1 MISFGINLLRT
12 MTNLRIRRKVFDAR
26 ILFIPDLPKQPYSH
40 GVGVYEGVVAH
51 STATP
56 EAPTINIQ
64 KYESRT
70 WRSAFVHY
78 AVNYWDK
85 EIQIASTNHQAWGQ
99 V

>member
-1 MISFGINLLRT
+1 MRSFGINLLRT

-26 ILFIPDLPKQPYSH
+26 NPFIPDLPKQPYRH

-56 EAPTINIQ
+56 EAPAINTQ

-70 WRSAFVHY
+70 
-78 AVNYWDK
+78 
-85 EIQIASTNHQAWGQ
+85 
-99 V
+99 